1 MQSNNGLK
9 ILYGKE
15 NGDNMADNLT
25 DGLNE
30 LAQGFQKRFKVSNK
44 LTLQDMIDLVTPP
57 VSQPNLIP
65 GSDNFSGYPG
75 VNWAVFNNFGQS
87 GSWNGIA
94 VMALNLEGLIGYKT
108 TFAPGTYTFSVFA
121 KLDHPDD
128 QSTAVLK
135 FQGDTTD
142 AGLTIKDGLTTE
154 WQRFVYTTTF
164 ITQATGRFQIS
175 PTSFPAGVNRLYI
188 AGEKVEQGDT
198 VTPYVKENNT
208 EIDAP
213 IYGR

>member
-1 MQSNNGLK
+1 MQLSNGLK

-30 LAQGFQKRFKVSNK
+30 LAQGFQKRFKVSDK
-44 LTLQDMIDLVTPP
+44 LTIQDMIDLVTPP
-57 VSQPNLIP
+57 VNQPNLIP

-121 KLDHPDD
+121 KLAHPDD

-198 VTPYVKENNT
+198 VTPYVTENNT

>member
-1 MQSNNGLK
+1 MQLSNGLK

-30 LAQGFQKRFKVSNK
+30 LAQGFQKRFKVSDK
-44 LTLQDMIDLVTPP
+44 LTIQDMIDLVTPP

-65 GSDNFSGYPG
+65 GSDNFSGYPV

-108 TFAPGTYTFSVFA
+108 TFAPGKYTFSVFA
-121 KLDHPDD
+121 KLAHPDD

-198 VTPYVKENNT
+198 VTPYVTENNT

>member
-1 MQSNNGLK
+1 MQLSNGLK

-30 LAQGFQKRFKVSNK
+30 LAQGFQKRFKVSDK
-44 LTLQDMIDLVTPP
+44 LTIQDMIDLVTPP

-65 GSDNFSGYPG
+65 GSDNFSGYPV

-87 GSWNGIA
+87 ESWNGIV

-121 KLDHPDD
+121 KLAHPDD

-198 VTPYVKENNT
+198 VTPYVTENNT

>member
-1 MQSNNGLK
+1 METIDDTMFRL
-9 ILYGKE
+9 
-15 NGDNMADNLT
+15 AD
-25 DGLNE
+25 
-30 LAQGFQKRFKVSNK
+30 AVRRRFKTTGQLGLEN
-44 LTLQDMIDLVTPP
+44 MIKIIAPP
-57 VSQPNLIP
+57 VNQPNLIP

-75 VNWAVFNNFGQS
+75 GNWAIFNNFGQS
-87 GSWNGIA
+87 GSWNGIV
-94 VMALNLEGLIGYKT
+94 VMALNLGGLIGYKT
-108 TFAPGTYTFSVFA
+108 TFTPGTYTFSVFA
-121 KLDHPDD
+121 KLDQPDD

-164 ITQATGRFQIS
+164 TTQTTGRFQIS
-175 PTSFPAGVNRLYI
+175 PTAFPKGANRLYI

-198 VTPYVKENNT
+198 VTPYVTANTT

-213 IYGR
+213 IYGK